1 MYSENIKLLL
11 VRKDLVRLGINI
23 SNSTML
29 RWEAAGRFPKRVR
42 VGDQS
47 VAWLAS
53 EIHQHV
59 ADLAASRDKAA

>member
-1 MYSENIKLLL
+1 MYNDNVKVLL

-29 RWEAAGRFPKRVR
+29 RWEAARRFPKRVR

-47 VAWLAS
+47 VAWLAC
-53 EIHQHV
+53 EIHQHIEM
-59 ADLAASRDKAA
+59 LAKAREAA